1 MANWRNLFK
10 PWILSRGQEY
20 FECGQ
25 VVELKEVDSI
35 VMAEVRGNRA
45 YYVEIHRSGER
56 VTSMSCDCPH
66 AAGAENCKHMAA
78 ALFALNEK
86 TAQPRMD
93 WQTALAQMGENQL
106 RELLHRLA
114 AEDGTLQD
122 YIVRI
127 VSGPGDDPVR
137 WQDELEQI
145 ISDHTDYHDWLDY
158 DEAYDCMIEVAEYLE
173 ECLPSLLTNGQVV
186 DAAKLVMTVYGAAWG
201 QDMDDSAGGLTI
213 VSEHCREALVKILSL
228 VDEQQERKIFDL
240 LHELMEDSDWNYG
253 SDDLEDMILSLN
265 WSPVLQQKNLEY
277 LDDNLDSWRMRQRAE
292 LMERMG
298 ASKAEIIAWWE
309 QHRNDDGAYH
319 PLLHLYEDDNLPKAI
334 ELVRE
339 KRKWVRNTNW
349 QITDYTKTLLGLL
362 EKAGEHEQYEC
373 ELRYLVLELKCQD
386 TEFVS
391 RLKAITP
398 LENWAAVFETLLAD
412 AKRPAD
418 RMQLYHF
425 NGMYSELFSELSRY
439 PYIGT
444 FQSYEED
451 LRRWN
456 TDRTLR
462 LYTEI
467 LKCEMDRACDRKQY
481 RHVAVNLDKLK
492 VYPNGHEEAK
502 KLATYWYVYHKNRPA
517 MKDELKKAG
526 YPQE

>member
-1 MANWRNLFK
+1 MIGAC
-10 PWILSRGQEY
+10 PEGIESRT
-20 FECGQ
+20 
-25 VVELKEVDSI
+25 L
-35 VMAEVRGNRA
+35 
-45 YYVEIHRSGER
+45 ER
-56 VTSMSCDCPH
+56 
-66 AAGAENCKHMAA
+66 
-78 ALFALNEK
+78 
-86 TAQPRMD
+86 
-93 WQTALAQMGENQL
+93 W
-106 RELLHRLA
+106 LLDA
-114 AEDGTLQD
+114 PD
-122 YIVRI
+122 YQSVIVRI
-127 VSGPGDDPVR
+127 GKSF
-137 WQDELEQI
+137 ELG
-145 ISDHTDYHDWLDY
+145 
-158 DEAYDCMIEVAEYLE
+158 
-173 ECLPSLLTNGQVV
+173 GQK
-186 DAAKLVMTVYGAAWG
+186 AA
-201 QDMDDSAGGLTI
+201 
-213 VSEHCREALVKILSL
+213 
-228 VDEQQERKIFDL
+228 
-240 LHELMEDSDWNYG
+240 
-253 SDDLEDMILSLN
+253 
-265 WSPVLQQKNLEY
+265 
-277 LDDNLDSWRMRQRAE
+277 
-292 LMERMG
+292 
-298 ASKAEIIAWWE
+298 
-309 QHRNDDGAYH
+309 
-319 PLLHLYEDDNLPKAI
+319 AI
-334 ELVRE
+334 
-339 KRKWVRNTNW
+339 
-349 QITDYTKTLLGLL
+349 GM
-362 EKAGEHEQYEC
+362 
-373 ELRYLVLELKCQD
+373 VLELKCQD

-398 LENWAAVFETLLAD
+398 LENWAAVFEKLLAD